1 MKQIGI
7 VFWYTLKDAAR
18 KKAFKVSTVIL
29 LLVVLVLCL
38 ILRIT
43 GEDSST
49 PETELPGNAIQEE
62 PADGDETEWVKEG
75 TCYYIDDNHLILE
88 GLDAL
93 QKALPQ
99 YEFVIADAKEE
110 ETLRDLIA
118 EQADISLI
126 VVEAGEDTPFVRVV
140 NKDFLSGVDSAEVSN
155 ILTKQYI
162 TDQLRKQGVKGDISE
177 TIGLELPLS
186 TEIAGEMDFT
196 GYILGII
203 ITMLMF
209 FAIYYYGYGVSMSI
223 ATEKTSRV
231 METLVVSA
239 PPSRILIGKCLA
251 MGVLGL
257 LQFGGFIA
265 FALLCYHFL
274 VPTDLLV
281 MGMPLSFASF
291 TVGRALVILAYFI
304 LGYALYAVMNAVC
317 GASVSK
323 IEDINSAMMP
333 VMLLAMISFYVGY
346 FSAVMASGADSILQK
361 VAIYIPFCSPFIV
374 PFKILNGDVPTV
386 SILLSLGALVVSI
399 ILITALSIRIYSAS
413 VLHYGDRIKLK
424 DMLKLRS

>member
-1 MKQIGI
+1 MKQIWI
-7 VFWYTLKDAAR
+7 VFCYTLKDAAR
-18 KKAFKVSTVIL
+18 KKAFKISTIIL

-38 ILRIT
+38 LVRLT
-43 GEDSST
+43 GDSG
-49 PETELPGNAIQEE
+49 TEEPSADFIQEE
-62 PADGDETEWVKEG
+62 NQSDDESAWEEEG
-75 TCYYIDDNHLILE
+75 TCYYIDAHQLIPGGE
-88 GLDAL
+88 SAL
-93 QKALPQ
+93 QEVFPGYQ
-99 YEFVIADAKEE
+99 IIEADAGEE
-110 ETLRDLIA
+110 ESLRQQIA
-118 EQADISLI
+118 EKADISLI
-126 VVEAGEDTPFVRVV
+126 VVEEADNTPFVRVIT
-140 NKDFLSGVDSAEVSN
+140 KDFLSGIDSGEVN
-155 ILTKQYI
+155 AALTRRYI
-162 TDQLRKQGVKGDISE
+162 ADQLQMQGVKDDVFE
-177 TIGLELPLS
+177 TLTLELS
-186 TEIAGEMDFT
+186 VSSEIAGEMDFT
-196 GYILGII
+196 GFILGII

-257 LQFGGFIA
+257 LQFGGFVG
-265 FALLCYHFL
+265 FAILCYHFL
-274 VPTDLLV
+274 VPANFLV

-291 TVGRALVILAYFI
+291 TAGRALVILAYFI
-304 LGYALYAVMNAVC
+304 LGYSLYAVMNAVC

-333 VMLLAMISFYVGY
+333 VTLLAMLSFYVGY
-346 FSAVMASGADSILQK
+346 FTSITASGTDSLLQK

-374 PFKILNGDVPTV
+374 PFKILNGDVPPLDIV
-386 SILLSLGALVVSI
+386 LSLGALVISI

-413 VLHYGDRIKLK
+413 VLHYGNRIKLK